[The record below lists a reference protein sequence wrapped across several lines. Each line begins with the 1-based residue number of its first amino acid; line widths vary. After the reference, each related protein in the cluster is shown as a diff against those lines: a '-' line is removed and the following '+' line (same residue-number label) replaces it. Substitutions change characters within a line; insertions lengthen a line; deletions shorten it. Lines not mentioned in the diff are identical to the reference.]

1 MLQNDLLFPWR
12 TVSQNAA
19 LGIEVLGTLKN
30 QALRDARAI
39 LTEFGLATLA
49 DHYPAQPSGA
59 MRQPVAP
66 MRTLLCKR
74 ESLHLDEPVGALD
87 TLTRAVMQEWLLG
100 IWQRERRMMLLI
112 THGID
117 EAIFLSER
125 VLTMSARPGRIEG
138 ELAIDLETPRGHS
151 LTTSRRFTEFKNIVV
166 DQIYEESVKA
176 ATT

>member
-1 MLQNDLLFPWR
+1 MAGATGVERNDSKTVREPVVDEACIPRLKLEG
-12 TVSQNAA
+12 VSQNAA

-59 MRQPVAP
+59 MRQRVAP

-74 ESLHLDEPVGALD
+74 EPLHLDEPVGALD

-100 IWQRERRMMLLI
+100 TWQRERRMMLPLP
-112 THGID
+112 T
-117 EAIFLSER
+117 AS
-125 VLTMSARPGRIEG
+125 TRPFF
-138 ELAIDLETPRGHS
+138 
-151 LTTSRRFTEFKNIVV
+151 SRKGC
-166 DQIYEESVKA
+166 
-176 ATT
+176 